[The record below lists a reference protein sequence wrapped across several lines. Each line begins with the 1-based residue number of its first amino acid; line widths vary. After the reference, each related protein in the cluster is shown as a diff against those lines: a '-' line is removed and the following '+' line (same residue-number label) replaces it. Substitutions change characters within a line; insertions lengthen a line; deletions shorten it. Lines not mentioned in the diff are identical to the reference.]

1 MLTRD
6 ELTSKFTIDN
16 TEFVIDTTPGYDR
29 RPSEVGSFT
38 LVKSPPVLN
47 YYFNLAQRKSF
58 DSILEVGVFQG
69 GSFVLMDK
77 LFKPST
83 LIGVEI
89 AKSFHALENYCSNE
103 VRNINVYFNTSQTDE
118 SAISSILNVEFPNG
132 IDLVVDDASHT
143 YAATKKTF
151 EMVFPKLAKGG
162 TYIIE
167 DWAWAHKPNMQTE
180 DHSWHKDPAMTNLL
194 FELIV
199 DIGTHSNIQSISID
213 NGKAVIIK
221 GQRQDSLLHA
231 HKLRGRDM
239 VKI

>member
-1 MLTRD
+1 MLTKE
-6 ELTSKFTIDN
+6 ELTSKFKLEG

-47 YYFNLAQRKSF
+47 YYFSLAKRKKI
-58 DSILEVGVFQG
+58 DSILEIGVFQG

-89 AKSFHALENYCSNE
+89 AKSFHALEHYCSQE
-103 VRNINVYFNTSQTDE
+103 VRNVNVYFNTSQTDE
-118 SAISSILNVEFPNG
+118 SAINSILDVEFPNG
-132 IDLVVDDASHT
+132 IDLIVDDASHT
-143 YAATKKTF
+143 YAATKSTF
-151 EMVFPKLAKGG
+151 EMTFPKLAAGG

-167 DWAWAHKPNMQTE
+167 DWAWAHKPGMQNTS
-180 DHSWHKDPAMTNLL
+180 HAWHKDPAMTNLL
-194 FELIV
+194 FELVI
-199 DIGTHSNIQSISID
+199 DLGTRSNIQSISID
-213 NGKAVIIK
+213 AGKAVIIK
-221 GQRQDSLLHA
+221 GQKQDSLLA
-231 HKLRGRDM
+231 LDQLRGREL